1 MLNEC
6 HKKLIEA
13 LKEKDETKGQE
24 ALKRHF
30 MLINEILEERENRKY
45 RSIKG
50 KRLCQE
56 AISQRIPSDRK
67 PGIDERN

>member
-1 MLNEC
+1 M
-6 HKKLIEA
+6 IEA

-45 RSIKG
+45 REH
-50 KRLCQE
+50 KRKE
-56 AISQRIPSDRK
+56 ALPRSHISENPFRQK
-67 PGIDERN
+67 TWN